1 MEQKMKS
8 KTINTA
14 LLGSVSTAA
23 LIAISVNAYGVDE
36 PTIEFLDVERIQV
49 IGERTDRSKVPGSA
63 TRLSQEDLDTFKYQ
77 DILRTLRMVPGVN
90 IQEEDGYGLR
100 PNIGLRGSG
109 VERSSKITLMEDG
122 VLIAPAPYA
131 APAAYYFPTAVR
143 MQAVEVR
150 KGSAAVKFGP
160 RSVGGAVN
168 LVSRSI
174 PKEFGGFADLRVGS
188 DDLFVT
194 HSVIGGSGKN
204 IGGVVEFFRS
214 NNDGFKELPGGGDTG
229 FDVKD
234 YLAKFRVK
242 TDEDVAIPQSIEIKF
257 SRTNGFSNET
267 YLGLTDT
274 DFATNPNMRYAA
286 SALDNIDTKH
296 DQIQLTHQAR
306 IGNVEL
312 VTTAYRNTFERDWF
326 KLHDL
331 KNTTDAC
338 GSSSGAFVLANPDI
352 CATELSWLRGEA
364 DSAEGA
370 IRIRHNARTYE
381 AKGIQSLVAV
391 PFSTEGAEHDLE
403 FSIRY
408 HEDNE
413 DRLQFNE
420 RYSMVDGALV
430 FSSADNLGAAG
441 NRLVEAKAWA
451 FFAQDTITVGGWT
464 FVPGVRF
471 EAIQLNR
478 MDWTDDAD
486 RLTEGKGK
494 PEVKVNAFVP
504 GIGVSYRYSDNLT
517 ITGGLF
523 KGFNPP
529 GAGNPEAKEESS
541 LNVEAGLIYDRNG
554 FYAEGILFYSDYNNI
569 LGDCTA
575 ASGQPGQCDI
585 GDQFNGGAARV
596 YGLELL
602 GGYNVDLRGSWTM
615 PLSFNYTYT
624 DSEFS
629 TSFSDSFWGEVTQ
642 GDHFPYLARHQLT
655 MAAGLASENLS
666 TTIQANYVSS
676 TRTQPGVGEIFNA
689 EKVGGRVVVDISA
702 NYQLSDDIGLFL
714 SVDNLFDKTYAVS
727 RRPMGLLPG
736 KPRTVTGG
744 VKYSF

>member
-1 MEQKMKS
+1 MKS

-131 APAAYYFPTAVR
+131 APAAYYFPTAGR

-160 RSVGGAVN
+160 RSVGGAIN
-168 LVSRSI
+168 LVSRRI
-174 PKEFGGFADLRVGS
+174 PDEFGGFLEQQLGS
-188 DDLFVT
+188 DALATT
-194 HSVIGGSGKN
+194 HGVIGGSGKN
-204 IGGVVEFFRS
+204 ISGMVEFFS
-214 NNDGFKELPGGGDTG
+214 SGNEGFKELPDGRDTG

-242 TDEDVAIPQSIEIKF
+242 TGADAKVPQSIEIKV
-257 SRTNGFSNET
+257 SRTDGSSNET
-267 YLGLTDT
+267 YLGLSDA
-274 DFATNPNMRYAA
+274 DFTANPYMRYAA

-296 DQIQLTHQAR
+296 EQIQLTHQAQF
-306 IGNVEL
+306 GDVEV

-338 GSSSGAFVLANPDI
+338 GSSSGSYIIANPDRCSVEI
-352 CATELSWLRGEA
+352 SWLRGGA
-364 DSAEGA
+364 DSADGA
-370 IRIRHNARTYE
+370 MRIRHNDRTYT
-381 AKGIQSLVAV
+381 AQGIQSLFAI
-391 PFSTEGAEHDLE
+391 PFSTGKAEHDLE
-403 FSIRY
+403 ISLRY

-413 DRLQFNE
+413 DRLQYNE
-420 RYSMVDGALV
+420 RYSMIDGGLV
-430 FSSADNLGAAG
+430 FSSADNLGDAG

-451 FFAQDTITVGGWT
+451 FFAQDTISIGDWT
-464 FVPGVRF
+464 IVPGMRF
-471 EAIQLNR
+471 EAITLDR
-478 MDWTDDAD
+478 TDWTGDAE
-486 RLTEGKGK
+486 RQTAGTSK
-494 PEVKVNAFVP
+494 PQVKISTFVP
-504 GIGVSYRYSDNLT
+504 GIGVSYRYSDNLN
-517 ITGGLF
+517 IVGGLF
-523 KGFNPP
+523 RGFNPP
-529 GAGNPEAKEESS
+529 GAGNPSAREESS
-541 LNVEAGLIYDRNG
+541 LNVEGGLVYDRGG
-554 FYAEGILFYSDYNNI
+554 FYAEGILFYSDYSNI

-575 ASGQPGQCDI
+575 ASGQAGQCDI

-596 YGLELL
+596 YGLELV
-602 GGYNVDLRGSWTM
+602 GGYDIDLSGTWTM
-615 PLSFNYTYT
+615 PLSFNYTFT
-624 DSEFS
+624 DSEFR
-629 TSFSDSFWGEVTQ
+629 TSFSDSFWGEVEK

-655 MAAGLASENLS
+655 LGMGLASDAFS
-666 TTIQANYVSS
+666 TTLQANYVSA
-676 TRTQPGVGEIFNA
+676 TRTEPSSGVIEDE
-689 EKVGGRVVVDISA
+689 EKVKGRMVVDFALS
-702 NYQLSDDIGLFL
+702 YQLNDSIGLFVN
-714 SVDNLFDKTYAVS
+714 VDNLLDHVYAVS

-736 KPRTVTGG
+736 KPRTVIGG